1 MADYALLT
9 FAGEDGRPRAGLR
22 VGEEVLDLAA
32 LGTADGIDYGTTL
45 SILNDWEL
53 AEPAL
58 ERLAADAAAGSA
70 PTATAPRRLDD
81 VTLLAPILYPGA
93 IFCAAANYTDHMKE
107 MSGREPPDKATT
119 RPYFFIKSPLHCV
132 IGPNATIRLPKI
144 SKQVD
149 WEAEIGAVIGK
160 PGRNIS
166 EADAMDHVAGYT
178 IVNDLS
184 LRDLGKR
191 QDWNFGSDWL
201 GQKNFETGAP
211 MGPWIVPAKS
221 FGDFYNLSIKL
232 WVNDELHQDTST
244 KFMHFDVA
252 EQIAYLSERFTLHP
266 GDVIATGTGSGV
278 GRPKGIF
285 LKPGDEVTI
294 EVEGIGRMR
303 NPVEAG
309 E

>member
-9 FAGEDGRPRAGLR
+9 FASEGGRPRAGLR
-22 VGEEVLDLAA
+22 VGDQVLDLTS
-32 LGTADGIDYGTTL
+32 LGTIDEVDYSTTL

-53 AEPAL
+53 AEAAL
-58 ERLAADAAAGSA
+58 EGLAAKAEAGNA
-70 PTATAPRRLDD
+70 PAATAPRPLDG
-81 VTLLAPILYPGA
+81 VTLFAPLLYPNA

-107 MSGREPPDKATT
+107 MSGREPPDKAIT
-119 RPYFFIKSPLHCV
+119 RPYFFMKSPLHCI
-132 IGPNATIRLPKI
+132 IGPEATIRLPKI
-144 SKQVD
+144 SEEVD
-149 WEAEIGAVIGK
+149 WEAELGAVIGK
-160 PGRNIS
+160 PGRNIA
-166 EADAMDHVAGYT
+166 EADAMNHVAGYT

-184 LRDLGKR
+184 LRDVGKR
-191 QDWNFGSDWL
+191 SDWNFGMDWL

-221 FGDFYNLSIKL
+221 FGDLYNLDIKL
-232 WVNDELHQDTST
+232 WVNDHLHQDTST
-244 KFMHFDVA
+244 SFMHFDVA

-294 EVEGIGRMR
+294 EIEGIGRLH